1 MSVGLILSKMEQ
13 IEVTVIDIGGVYFY
27 MNIKPCDT
35 PSRMKPNDGLNSEPL
50 CFKGNGDTSGYL
62 ALRALFWHIL

>member
-13 IEVTVIDIGGVYFY
+13 TEVTVIDIGGVYFE

-35 PSRMKPNDGLNSEPL
+35 PSTMKPNDGLIDPGVYE
-50 CFKGNGDTSGYL
+50 
-62 ALRALFWHIL
+62 